1 MNTYTPEIQAVLAA
15 ARDAGVEAEVYLRA
29 STATTIRIQDQEVD
43 QFSLADS
50 RGAGIRVVKDGKVGY
65 AFTEDLSGDA
75 LLRTL
80 EAAITNAGLI
90 PEGKGATLASFAGET
105 VELGL
110 HRPELAAVAVPLKIE
125 KAKALERIAKESDPR
140 IKNVTS
146 TAYTDTHGFVRIA
159 STAGVDRS
167 YQSSIAM
174 MATVPLLHADGQNK
188 NYYQIKAVRDFDA
201 LDPEA
206 IAREGV
212 ARAAEKLGAFEPQS
226 GAYPV
231 LIDSDPMGD
240 LLQVFAGVFSGKLA
254 QEGKTLLKDKVGEAI
269 ASAAITIVDD
279 PLNVE
284 GYGARP
290 FDDEGCPSQ
299 VVTLVEAGVFKGFLH
314 NAETA
319 RQAGVA
325 STGHAARAGYRGTV
339 EVAPSNLYLAPGAR
353 TPEAILAEFDRAV
366 IVTEVTGL
374 HAGANPISGD
384 FSLQAQG
391 FLWEGQKRS
400 PIHNFTISG
409 NFYALLSGVSEVAS
423 DLEWFTSGIGSPSVL
438 VKELAIA
445 GA

>member
-1 MNTYTPEIQAVLAA
+1 MNTYTTEIQAVLARA
-15 ARDAGVEAEVYLRA
+15 AQAAVEAEVYLRA
-29 STATTIRIQDQEVD
+29 ATATSIRIQDQEVD

-65 AFTEDLSGDA
+65 AYTEDLSGEA
-75 LLRTL
+75 MLRTL

-90 PEGKGATLASFAGET
+90 PESKGATLAAFAGET

-110 HRPELAAVAVPLKIE
+110 HRPDLAAIAVPVKIE
-125 KAKALERIAKESDPR
+125 KAKALERIAKAADPR

-146 TAYTDTHGFVRIA
+146 TMYSDTHGFVRIA
-159 STAGVDRS
+159 STAGLDRS
-167 YQSSIAM
+167 YQSSLAWL
-174 MATVPLLHADGQNK
+174 ATVPLLHEGGQNK
-188 NYYQIKAVRDFDA
+188 NYYQVKAARDFDA

-206 IAREGV
+206 LAREGV
-212 ARAAEKLGAFEPQS
+212 QRAAEKLGAREPQS
-226 GAYPV
+226 GAYPI
-231 LIDSDPMGD
+231 LIQPDPMGD
-240 LLQVFAGVFSGKLA
+240 LLQVFSGIFSGKLA
-254 QEGKTLLKDKVGEAI
+254 QEGKTLLKDRVGEAI
-269 ASAAITIVDD
+269 ASGVVTIVDD
-279 PLNVE
+279 PLNVD

-299 VVTLVEAGVFKGFLH
+299 VVRLVEGGVFKGFLH

-319 RQAGVA
+319 RRAGVA
-325 STGHAARAGYRGTV
+325 STGHAARGGYKGTV
-339 EVAPSNLYLAPGAR
+339 EVAPSNLYLAPGER
-353 TPEAILAEFDRAV
+353 SPEAILAEFDQAI

-374 HAGANPISGD
+374 HAGANAISGD

-391 FLWEGQKRS
+391 FWWEGGERS

-409 NFYALLSGVSEVAS
+409 NFYTLLEGISEVAR
-423 DLEWFTSGIGSPSVL
+423 DLEWFTSGIGAPSVL

>member
-1 MNTYTPEIQAVLAA
+1 MNTYTTEIQAVLAA
-15 ARDAGVEAEVYLRA
+15 ATQAAVEAEVYLRA
-29 STATTIRIQDQEVD
+29 ATATTIRIQDQEVD

-65 AFTEDLSGDA
+65 AYTEDLSA
-75 LLRTL
+75 EAMLRTL

-90 PEGKGATLASFAGET
+90 PESVGAALASFEGET
-105 VELGL
+105 AELGL
-110 HRPELAAVAVPLKIE
+110 HRPALAEIAVPVKID
-125 KAKALERIAKESDPR
+125 KAKALERVAKAADPR

-146 TAYTDTHGFVRIA
+146 TMYSDTHGFVRVA

-167 YQSSIAM
+167 FKSSLAWL
-174 MATVPLLHADGQNK
+174 ATVPLLHADGQNK
-188 NYYQIKAVRDFDA
+188 NYYQVKAVRDFEA

-212 ARAAEKLGAFEPQS
+212 ARAAEKLGAREPQS
-226 GAYPV
+226 GTYPV
-231 LIDSDPMGD
+231 LIESDPMGD
-240 LLQVFAGVFSGKLA
+240 LLQVFSGIFSGKLA
-254 QEGKTLLKDKVGEAI
+254 QEGKTLLKDRIGEAI
-269 ASAAITIVDD
+269 AASVITIVDD

-290 FDDEGCPSQ
+290 FDDEGCPSK
-299 VVTLVEAGVFKGFLH
+299 VVRLVEGGVFKGFLH

-325 STGHAARAGYRGTV
+325 STGHAARGGYKGTV
-339 EVAPSNLYLAPGAR
+339 EVAPSNLYLEPGER
-353 TPEAILAEFDRAV
+353 EPEAILAEFERAV

-374 HAGANPISGD
+374 HAGANVISGD

-391 FLWEGQKRS
+391 FWWEGKKRS

-409 NFYALLSGVSEVAS
+409 NFYALLLEIAEVAS

>member
-1 MNTYTPEIQAVLAA
+1 MNTYTTEIQAVLARA
-15 ARDAGVEAEVYLRA
+15 AAAGAEAEVYLRA

-43 QFSLADS
+43 QFSIADS

-65 AFTEDLSGDA
+65 AFTEDLSGEA
-75 LLRTL
+75 ILRTFD
-80 EAAITNAGLI
+80 AALTNAGLI
-90 PEGKGATLASFAGET
+90 PEGKGTKLAPFAGET

-110 HRPELAAVAVPLKIE
+110 HRPELAGLDVPLKIE
-125 KAKALERIAKESDPR
+125 KAKTLERIAKGADPR

-146 TAYTDTHGFVRIA
+146 TSYSDTHGYVRIA

-167 YQSSIAM
+167 YRSSLAWL
-174 MATVPLLHADGQNK
+174 ATVPLLHADGQNK
-188 NYYQIKAVRDFDA
+188 NYYQVKAVRDFDA

-212 ARAAEKLGAFEPQS
+212 ARAAEKLGAREPQS
-226 GAYPV
+226 GSYPV
-231 LIDSDPMGD
+231 LIAPDPMGD
-240 LLQVFAGVFSGKLA
+240 LLQVFAGIFSGKLA

-269 ASAAITIVDD
+269 ASAVVTIVDD

-284 GYGARP
+284 GFGARP

-299 VVTLVEAGVFKGFLH
+299 VVRLVEGGVFKGFLH

-319 RQAGVA
+319 RLAGVA
-325 STGHAARAGYRGTV
+325 STGHAARASYKGTV
-339 EVAPSNLYLAPGAR
+339 EVAPSNLYLAPGERA
-353 TPEAILAEFDRAV
+353 PEVILGGFAQAV

-391 FLWEGQKRS
+391 FLWEGGERS

-409 NFYALLSGVSEVAS
+409 NFYALLAAISEVAS